1 MQNFSQKDLAR
12 MKAEIFIID
21 WLLSNRIGKHQTTFE
36 NMVRRIPPDN
46 KYGDKA
52 SKAAL
57 ENLIRRGFISTKRKH
72 YGIHISLMSQKID
85 EALNYVKELEQQVR
99 FNKSL

>member
-1 MQNFSQKDLAR
+1 MQNFSQKDLAQ

-21 WLLSNRIGKHQTTFE
+21 WMLSNRIGKHQTTFE
-36 NMVRRIPPDN
+36 NMIRRIPPDN

-52 SKAAL
+52 SRAAL

-72 YGIHISLMSQKID
+72 YGVHISLIPQRID
-85 EALNYVKELEQQVR
+85 EALNYIKELEQKIR
-99 FNKSL
+99 EA

>member
-1 MQNFSQKDLAR
+1 

>member
-1 MQNFSQKDLAR
+1 MQNFSQKDIAQ
-12 MKAEIFIID
+12 MKAEVFILD
-21 WLLSNRIGKHQTTFE
+21 WMLGNRIGKHQTTFE
-36 NMVRRIPPDN
+36 NMIRRVPSDN

-72 YGIHISLMSQKID
+72 YGVHISLLPQKID
-85 EALNYVKELEQQVR
+85 EMLNYVKELEQKIR
-99 FNKSL
+99 A

>member
-1 MQNFSQKDLAR
+1 MQYFSQKEIAQ

-21 WLLSNRIGKHQTTFE
+21 WMLSNRIGRHQTTIE
-36 NMVRRIPPDN
+36 NMIKRAPPDN

-52 SKAAL
+52 SRAAL

-72 YGIHISLMSQKID
+72 YGIHISLLPHKID
-85 EALNYVKELEQQVR
+85 EALNYIKGLEQKIR
-99 FNKSL
+99 EAGGS